1 MSMGKLFT
9 LISGDLRVAISKPA
23 LEPLDLF
30 RAQPALLEER
40 SYALKARVSQEVLEG
55 FVAVLYDPS
64 EKVDINWR
72 NAAEFRSLAQEL
84 GFHGFDARLESAE
97 LSRPGGDTGSVSLEI
112 EMYKRQIE
120 APDARICKLE
130 AQLAEVV
137 QANEDLRKEVR
148 LIKSSAASMSHILLM
163 REMVETVE
171 TELSATQE
179 RMEELEDHIYETS
192 GKVKE
197 IEIVTDQ
204 LSANHSTTNA
214 RTSAKMSGSGD
225 VSTERPAMIPT
236 DVEANMSLAQV
247 VYGMCA
253 EFGFGSECSLEE
265 AVKLYKAAA
274 EQGNAYAQLRY
285 GQCLFEGK
293 GVAVDHRTAFRYFEK
308 SAEQGNS
315 TAMFFCGQCCEQ
327 GKGTLKFQTKAAQ
340 WYKQSAD
347 LGNSSG
353 QYGYGRCLE
362 SGIGVERDLK
372 EAARLY
378 KLSADQKN
386 PNGQYRYGDCLENG
400 RGVTKDVHEA
410 ADYYRRAALQGHSD
424 GQAAYGQCLSKGI
437 GVPQN
442 KALAVRYFRMASD
455 SGSVKGQLYY
465 ATALDNGDGV
475 PRNFQEALRYFKLA
489 AEQGSAVALVQC
501 GWCYWKSNDI
511 PQDLDGAEKY
521 LRKAADQ
528 RYSDGQYYYA
538 MFLEE
543 NNKSQGRNDA
553 IRAQIAQYY
562 KLAADQFL
570 PAAENAYG
578 RCLQTGL
585 GVERDLEKAAEY
597 YLRASNHGDM
607 NGHYNYA
614 CFLISGEGNVKKD
627 LPKAVELLMNAL
639 RSGHSESRAMLAE
652 IQKQRPELIPPEFD
666 VS

>member
-1 MSMGKLFT
+1 MSVGKLFS
-9 LISGDLRVAISKPA
+9 LVCGDLRFPVTRSA
-23 LEPLDLF
+23 LAPLDLF
-30 RAQPALLEER
+30 RAQPALLEGR
-40 SYALKARVSQEVLEG
+40 SYALKARVSQEVLEE
-55 FVAVLYDPS
+55 FVAVLYDPG
-64 EKVDINWR
+64 EKVDITWR
-72 NAAEFRSLAQEL
+72 NAGEFRSLAQEL
-84 GFHGFDARLESAE
+84 GFHGFDAQLERAE
-97 LSRPGGDTGSVSLEI
+97 LSRPGGETGGVPLDV

-120 APDARICKLE
+120 AQDARICKLE
-130 AQLAEVV
+130 AQLATVLRANEEL
-137 QANEDLRKEVR
+137 AEIRKENEDLRKEIR
-148 LIKSSAASMSHILLM
+148 LIKSSTVSMSHILLM
-163 REMVETVE
+163 QEMVETVE

-293 GVAVDHRTAFRYFEK
+293 GVAVDHRTAFRCFEK

-362 SGIGVERDLK
+362 NGIGVERDLK
-372 EAARLY
+372 GAARYY

-455 SGSVKGQLYY
+455 SGSVKGQLMVL
-465 ATALDNGDGV
+465 ACRAIPKRQLDTSSV
-475 PRNFQEALRYFKLA
+475 PRF
-489 AEQGSAVALVQC
+489 
-501 GWCYWKSNDI
+501 
-511 PQDLDGAEKY
+511 
-521 LRKAADQ
+521 
-528 RYSDGQYYYA
+528 
-538 MFLEE
+538 
-543 NNKSQGRNDA
+543 
-553 IRAQIAQYY
+553 
-562 KLAADQFL
+562 
-570 PAAENAYG
+570 
-578 RCLQTGL
+578 
-585 GVERDLEKAAEY
+585 
-597 YLRASNHGDM
+597 
-607 NGHYNYA
+607 
-614 CFLISGEGNVKKD
+614 
-627 LPKAVELLMNAL
+627 KAVL
-639 RSGHSESRAMLAE
+639 
-652 IQKQRPELIPPEFD
+652 
-666 VS
+666 